1 MLQRT
6 KTDLKSVALHY
17 IVQCNMKTGEMMEEQ
32 NEQVAEAIVE
42 AVEPEVVEAVEKINA
57 RRVKTERKPRARK
70 AATEARA
77 ARAPKV
83 ELSAQE
89 AADVFAAAPDIEK
102 EPTMN
107 FNAANW
113 MNNFAAV
120 PGADR
125 MQSIFGDNA
134 ERGQQLVERSQKA
147 AGELVEL
154 SRANV
159 EALVESGRIAAAGA
173 QTLGQDAM
181 ARTREGLEQT
191 VAQVKTLAEA
201 QSPTEFFQLQAEIAR
216 TQFDRMVADGSR
228 LTESM
233 VKLAGE
239 AMQPLSN
246 RAALNAEKLNELT
259 A

>member
-1 MLQRT
+1 
-6 KTDLKSVALHY
+6 
-17 IVQCNMKTGEMMEEQ
+17 MEEQ
-32 NEQVAEAIVE
+32 NEQVAETTLE
-42 AVEPEVVEAVEKINA
+42 TVEPEVVEAVEKINA

-70 AATEARA
+70 AATEARTP
-77 ARAPKV
+77 RPRKP
-83 ELSAQE
+83 ELSAEE
-89 AADVFAAAPDIEK
+89 AADVFAAAPKIEK

-107 FNAANW
+107 FNTANW
-113 MNNFAAV
+113 MNNFAQV

-125 MQSIFGDNA
+125 FQALFSDSA
-134 ERGQQLVERSQKA
+134 ERSQQLVERSQKA
-147 AGELVEL
+147 TGELVEL

-173 QTLGQDAM
+173 QSLGQDAL

-216 TQFDRMVADGSR
+216 TQFDRLVADGSR
-228 LTESM
+228 FTESM